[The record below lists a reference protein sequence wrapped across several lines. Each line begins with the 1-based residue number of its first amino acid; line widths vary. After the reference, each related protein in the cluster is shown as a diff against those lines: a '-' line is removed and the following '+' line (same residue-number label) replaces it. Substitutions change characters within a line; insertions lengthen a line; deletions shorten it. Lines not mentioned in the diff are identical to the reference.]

1 MLDIGFVRKNLDL
14 VEKKTR
20 LRGIEIDFNKFRE
33 IDEKRR
39 QILKEVEE
47 LKHKKNLL
55 SKEIGKL
62 KREGKDV
69 TQLVAQSKELD
80 GKIEELDKK
89 AKELTEKLY
98 DFLAQIP
105 NLVHDSVPVG
115 SSEEDNV
122 VIKVWGEP
130 KEFAFEPKPHW
141 EIAEALDI
149 IDFERAAKLS
159 GSRFAVFKGWGAKLE
174 RALINFMLDVH
185 TKEHGYVE
193 IFPPFL
199 VREEVMYG
207 TGQLPKFE
215 EDLYKIERDNLYLI
229 PTAEVPLVN
238 MHREEILKEEDL
250 PIYYTAYTAC
260 FRREAGSHGKD
271 VRGIIRQ
278 HQFDKVELVKF
289 TTPETSYD
297 ELEKLV
303 KDAETILQKLELP
316 YRVVELCTAD
326 LGFSATKTY
335 DLEVWIPSQ
344 RRYREISSCSNCED
358 FQARRA
364 GIRYRPKGGKGKA
377 RFVHTLNGSGIAVG
391 RTVVAILENYQQED
405 GSVLIPEVL
414 VPYMGVNKIPP
425 G

>member
-1 MLDIGFVRKNLDL
+1 MLDIGFVRKNLEL
-14 VEKKTR
+14 VEKKTK
-20 LRGIEIDFNKFRE
+20 LRNVEIDFNRFRE

-39 QILKEVEE
+39 RILKEVEE
-47 LKHKKNLL
+47 LKHKKNVL
-55 SKEIGKL
+55 SKEIGRL
-62 KREGKDV
+62 KREGKDASE
-69 TQLVAQSKELD
+69 LVAQSKELD
-80 GKIEELDKK
+80 ARIEELDKE
-89 AKELTEKLY
+89 AKRLTEELY
-98 DFLAQIP
+98 QFLAQVP

-122 VIKVWGEP
+122 VVRVWGEP
-130 KEFAFEPKPHW
+130 REFGFEPKPHW
-141 EIAEALDI
+141 EIAEDLDI

-159 GSRFAVFKGWGAKLE
+159 GSRFAVFKGWGARLE
-174 RALINFMLDVH
+174 RALINFMLDIH
-185 TKEHGYVE
+185 TKEHGYLE
-193 IFPPFL
+193 ILPPYL
-199 VREEVMYG
+199 VREEVMFG

-238 MHREEILKEEDL
+238 LHREEILKEEEL

-289 TTPETSYD
+289 TTPETSYE

-303 KDAETILQKLELP
+303 KDAETILQRLNLP

-344 RRYREISSCSNCED
+344 KKYREISSCSNCED

-391 RTVVAILENYQQED
+391 RTVVAILENYQNED
-405 GSVLIPEVL
+405 GSVTVPEALI
-414 VPYMGVNKIPP
+414 PYMGVERIPP
-425 G
+425 E

>member
-1 MLDIGFVRKNLDL
+1 MLDIGFVRKNLEL
-14 VEKKTR
+14 VEKKTK
-20 LRGIEIDFNKFRE
+20 LRNVEIDFNRFRE

-39 QILKEVEE
+39 RILKEVEE
-47 LKHKKNLL
+47 LKHKKNVL
-55 SKEIGKL
+55 SKEIGRL
-62 KREGKDV
+62 KREGKDASE
-69 TQLVAQSKELD
+69 LVAQSKELD
-80 GKIEELDKK
+80 ARIEELDKE
-89 AKELTEKLY
+89 AKRLTEELY
-98 DFLAQIP
+98 QFLAQVP

-122 VIKVWGEP
+122 VVRVWGEP
-130 KEFAFEPKPHW
+130 KEFGFEPKPHW
-141 EIAEALDI
+141 EIAEDLDI

-159 GSRFAVFKGWGAKLE
+159 GSRFAVFKGWGARLE
-174 RALINFMLDVH
+174 RALINFMLDIH
-185 TKEHGYVE
+185 TKEHGYLE
-193 IFPPFL
+193 ILPPYL
-199 VREEVMYG
+199 VREEVMFG

-238 MHREEILKEEDL
+238 LHREEILKEEEL

-289 TTPETSYD
+289 TTPETSYE

-303 KDAETILQKLELP
+303 KDAETILQRLNLP

-344 RRYREISSCSNCED
+344 KKYREISSCSNCED

-391 RTVVAILENYQQED
+391 RTVVAILENYQNED
-405 GSVLIPEVL
+405 GSVTIPEAL
-414 VPYMGVNKIPP
+414 IPYMGVERIPP
-425 G
+425 E

>member
-1 MLDIGFVRKNLDL
+1 MLDLGFVRKNLDL

-39 QILKEVEE
+39 QLLKEVEE

-69 TQLVAQSKELD
+69 AQLVAQSKELD
-80 GKIEELDKK
+80 DKIEELDKK

-122 VIKVWGEP
+122 VIRVWGKP
-130 KEFAFEPKPHW
+130 REFDFEPKPHW

-405 GSVLIPEVL
+405 GSVLIPEAL

-425 G
+425 E

>member
-1 MLDIGFVRKNLDL
+1 MLDIGFVRKNLEL
-14 VEKKTR
+14 VEKKTK
-20 LRGIEIDFNKFRE
+20 LRNVEIDFNRFRE

-39 QILKEVEE
+39 RILKEVEE
-47 LKHKKNLL
+47 LKHKKNVL
-55 SKEIGKL
+55 SKEIGRL
-62 KREGKDV
+62 KREGKDASK
-69 TQLVAQSKELD
+69 LVAQSKELD
-80 GKIEELDKK
+80 ARIEELDKE
-89 AKELTEKLY
+89 AKRLTEELY
-98 DFLAQIP
+98 QFLAQVP

-122 VIKVWGEP
+122 VVRVWGEP
-130 KEFAFEPKPHW
+130 KEFGFEPKPHW
-141 EIAEALDI
+141 EIAEDLDI

-159 GSRFAVFKGWGAKLE
+159 GSRFAVFKGWGARLE
-174 RALINFMLDVH
+174 RALINFMLDIH
-185 TKEHGYVE
+185 TKEHGYLE
-193 IFPPFL
+193 ILPPYL
-199 VREEVMYG
+199 VREEVMFG

-238 MHREEILKEEDL
+238 LHREEILKEEEL

-289 TTPETSYD
+289 TTPETSYE

-303 KDAETILQKLELP
+303 KDAETILQRLNLP

-344 RRYREISSCSNCED
+344 KKYREISSCSNCED

-391 RTVVAILENYQQED
+391 RTVVAILENYQNED
-405 GSVLIPEVL
+405 GSVTVPEALI
-414 VPYMGVNKIPP
+414 PYMGVERIPP
-425 G
+425 E

>member
-1 MLDIGFVRKNLDL
+1 MLDIGFVRKNLEL
-14 VEKKTR
+14 VEKKTK
-20 LRGIEIDFNKFRE
+20 LRNVEIDFNRFRE

-39 QILKEVEE
+39 RILKEVEE
-47 LKHKKNLL
+47 LKHKKNVL
-55 SKEIGKL
+55 SKEIGRL
-62 KREGKDV
+62 KREGKDASE
-69 TQLVAQSKELD
+69 LVAQSKELD
-80 GKIEELDKK
+80 ARIEELDKE
-89 AKELTEKLY
+89 AKRLTEELY
-98 DFLAQIP
+98 QFLAQVP

-122 VIKVWGEP
+122 VVRVWGEP
-130 KEFAFEPKPHW
+130 KEFGFEPKPHW
-141 EIAEALDI
+141 EIAEDLDI

-159 GSRFAVFKGWGAKLE
+159 GSRFAVFKGWGARLE
-174 RALINFMLDVH
+174 RALINFMLDIH
-185 TKEHGYVE
+185 TKEHGYLE
-193 IFPPFL
+193 ILPPYL
-199 VREEVMYG
+199 VREEVMFG

-238 MHREEILKEEDL
+238 LHREEILKEEEL

-289 TTPETSYD
+289 TTPETSYE

-303 KDAETILQKLELP
+303 KDAETILQRLNLP

-344 RRYREISSCSNCED
+344 KKYREISSCSNCED

-391 RTVVAILENYQQED
+391 RTVVAILENYQNED
-405 GSVLIPEVL
+405 GSVTVPEALI
-414 VPYMGVNKIPP
+414 PYMGVERIPP
-425 G
+425 E